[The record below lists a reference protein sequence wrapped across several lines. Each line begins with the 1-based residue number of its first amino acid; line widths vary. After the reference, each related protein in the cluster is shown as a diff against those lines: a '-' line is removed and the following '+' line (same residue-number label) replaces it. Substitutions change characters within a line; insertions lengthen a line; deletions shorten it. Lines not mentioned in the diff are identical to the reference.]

1 MVVIVRTRDRLGA
14 VTDAM
19 VQPASTSFIDRSSY
33 RLVRTDEHPGY
44 HYGNYLLLDY
54 SPSVRELDHWFEKCR
69 YELADVPI
77 RRLILQ
83 WETDLDQL
91 WGGIREL
98 DDSLYYVADVVMSS
112 TAAPAPVPGPDGV
125 TLRPLESARD
135 WDDVVELSKQVSE
148 AMSGAAFASFAR
160 WRYAQF
166 RQAAEAGRCRF
177 WGAFAGDTLLASL
190 GLFQSPSLLRFQE
203 VQTHTGHQRKGIC
216 RALCV
221 TALGRAFADHP
232 SAQAIIVAA
241 EASPAR
247 RLYERLGF
255 SAVGLQHNLQRSV
268 D

>member
-1 MVVIVRTRDRLGA
+1 
-14 VTDAM
+14 M

-69 YELADVPI
+69 YELADLPV

-98 DDSLYYVADVVMSS
+98 DDSLYYVADVVLSS
-112 TAAPAPVPGPDGV
+112 TAAPDPVADPDGMI
-125 TLRPLESARD
+125 LRPLESDRD
-135 WDDVVELSKQVSE
+135 WDLVIELSKQVSE

-160 WRYAQF
+160 WRYGQF
-166 RQAAEAGRCRF
+166 RQAATDGRCRW
-177 WGAFAGDTLLASL
+177 WGAFAGEQLLSSL

-203 VQTHTGHQRKGIC
+203 VQTHLDHRRRGIC
-216 RALCV
+216 QALCV
-221 TALGRAFADHP
+221 AALRRAFTDHP

-241 EASPAR
+241 EASSAR

-255 SAVGLQHNLQRSV
+255 RAVALQHNLQRSV